1 MLTVKKNETEQ
12 GLRRTGGSVCNPYG
26 RHRRRPSRRLP
37 DTKRPR
43 PRPRLRLTFGCALSL
58 ILKRSPSAAFLSL
71 MSAIVAT
78 TKEYAMKKLK
88 FVAIAALGAA
98 FPLLGAHPVLADSTQ
113 QQPPHVSLTQPPAT
127 PLPSVPPTTVQQTLP
142 QA

>member
-1 MLTVKKNETEQ
+1 
-12 GLRRTGGSVCNPYG
+12 
-26 RHRRRPSRRLP
+26 
-37 DTKRPR
+37 
-43 PRPRLRLTFGCALSL
+43 
-58 ILKRSPSAAFLSL
+58 

-113 QQPPHVSLTQPPAT
+113 QQAPHVSLSEAREDDDGDHE
-127 PLPSVPPTTVQQTLP
+127 SS
-142 QA
+142 